1 MVEYFSSMC
10 GVLGL
15 IFSLNRVLVVS
26 RSYYLD
32 SNYGEQSLCTFHT
45 QIQFSLKCSQSSV
58 GLLYGCG
65 SDEARKLAVPEA
77 GLIKCQF
84 FIVLE
89 AERFKTK
96 VLADGSLVYV
106 WSPSYCD
113 LVWRR
118 RKTNLAGFFFKNH

>member
-1 MVEYFSSMC
+1 MEGKVCACS
-10 GVLGL
+10 
-15 IFSLNRVLVVS
+15 
-26 RSYYLD
+26 
-32 SNYGEQSLCTFHT
+32 T
-45 QIQFSLKCSQSSV
+45 QTQFSLKCSQSSV

-77 GLIKCQF
+77 GLIKWRF
-84 FIVLE
+84 FTVLE
-89 AERFKTK
+89 AERSKTK
-96 VLADGSLVYV
+96 VLADEALVYV